1 MSLRIFTIGF
11 TRKSAEQFFEL
22 IRSAGARSLTD
33 VRRRPDTQLSGF
45 AQARDLRYFLP
56 KLAGIPYRHELL
68 LAPSTELLN
77 DYRRRG
83 LAWDDYVPRYLADLR
98 ERRVEHVLKPADLDE
113 TILLCSEPATQQC
126 HRRLC
131 LEYLAEHWGAITR
144 IDL

>member
-1 MSLRIFTIGF
+1 VRVFTIGF

-22 IRSAGARSLTD
+22 IRSSGARSLTD

-45 AQARDLRYFLP
+45 AQARDLRYFVP
-56 KLAGIPYRHELL
+56 KLAGVSYRHELL

-77 DYRRRG
+77 DYRRHG
-83 LAWDDYVPRYLADLR
+83 LAWDDYVPRYLAELR
-98 ERRVEHVLKPADLDE
+98 ERRVETALEPGDFDE
-113 TILLCSEPATQQC
+113 TILLCSEPTTKQC

-131 LEYLAEHWGAITR
+131 LEYLSEHWGAITR

>member
-1 MSLRIFTIGF
+1 LSLRVFTIGF

-22 IRSAGARSLTD
+22 VRSAGARSLTD

-77 DYRRRG
+77 DYRRHG
-83 LAWDDYVPRYLADLR
+83 LAWDDYVPRYLAELR
-98 ERRVEHVLKPADLDE
+98 ERHVETALNPADLDE
-113 TILLCSEPATQQC
+113 TILLCSEPATERC

-131 LEYLAEHWGAITR
+131 LEYLAEYWGPIAR

>member
-1 MSLRIFTIGF
+1 MRVYTIGF

-45 AQARDLRYFLP
+45 AQARDLRYFVP
-56 KLAGIPYRHELL
+56 ILAGISYRHELL

-83 LAWDDYVPRYLADLR
+83 LAWSDYVPRYLAELR
-98 ERRVEHVLKPADLDE
+98 ERRVEAVLEPADFEE
-113 TILLCSEPATQQC
+113 TILLCSEPTTQQC

-131 LEYLAEHWGAITR
+131 LEYLAPHWGTITR

>member
-1 MSLRIFTIGF
+1 MFTIGF

-22 IRSAGARSLTD
+22 VKSAGARSLTD

-77 DYRRRG
+77 DYRRHG
-83 LAWDDYVPRYLADLR
+83 LAWDDYVPRYNAELR
-98 ERRVEHVLKPADLDE
+98 ERCVQDVLRPADLDE

-131 LEYLAEHWGAITR
+131 LEYLTPHWGAITR

>member
-1 MSLRIFTIGF
+1 MRVFTIGF

-45 AQARDLRYFLP
+45 AQARDLRYFVP
-56 KLAGIPYRHELL
+56 KLADISYRHELL

-77 DYRRRG
+77 DYRRHG
-83 LAWDDYVPRYLADLR
+83 LAWEDYVPRYLGELA
-98 ERRVEHVLKPADLDE
+98 ERRVETKLKRADLDG
-113 TILLCSEPATQQC
+113 TILLCSEPTTERC

-131 LEYLAEHWGAITR
+131 LEYLGEHWGPIER
-144 IDL
+144 VDL

>member
-1 MSLRIFTIGF
+1 VRVFTIGF
-11 TRKSAEQFFEL
+11 TQKSAEQFFGL
-22 IRSAGARSLTD
+22 IGSAGARSVTD

-45 AQARDLRYFLP
+45 AQARDLRYFVP

-77 DYRRRG
+77 DYRRHG
-83 LAWDDYVPRYLADLR
+83 LAWDDYVPRYLAELR
-98 ERRVEHVLKPADLDE
+98 ERRVETVLKPADLDE
-113 TILLCSEPATQQC
+113 TILLCSEPTTERC

-131 LEYLAEHWGAITR
+131 LEYLGERWGTIAR

>member
-1 MSLRIFTIGF
+1 MQVYTIGF

-22 IRSAGARSLTD
+22 IRSAGARSVTD

-45 AQARDLRYFLP
+45 AQARDLRYFVP
-56 KLAGIPYRHELL
+56 KLAGISYRHELR

-77 DYRRRG
+77 DYRRHG
-83 LAWDDYVPRYLADLR
+83 LAWDDYVPRYLAELR
-98 ERRVEHVLKPADLDE
+98 ERRVEAALDPADLDQ
-113 TILLCSEPATQQC
+113 TILLCSEPTTERC

-131 LEYLAEHWGAITR
+131 LEYLAERWGPIAR

>member
-1 MSLRIFTIGF
+1 MRVFTIGF

-22 IRSAGARSLTD
+22 IRSAGARSMTD

-45 AQARDLRYFLP
+45 AQARDLRYFAP
-56 KLAGIPYRHELL
+56 KLAGITYRHELL

-77 DYRRRG
+77 DYRRHG
-83 LAWDDYVPRYLADLR
+83 LAWHDYVPRYVAELR
-98 ERRVEHVLKPADLDE
+98 DRRVETVLKPSDLAE
-113 TILLCSEPATQQC
+113 TILLCSEPTTERC

-131 LEYLAEHWGAITR
+131 LEYLSQHWGPVER

>member
-1 MSLRIFTIGF
+1 VRVFTIGF

-22 IRSAGARSLTD
+22 IRSAAARSLTD

-45 AQARDLRYFLP
+45 AQARDLHYFLP

-77 DYRRRG
+77 DYRRHG
-83 LAWDDYVPRYLADLR
+83 LAWEDYVPRYLAELR
-98 ERRVEHVLKPADLDE
+98 ERRVETVLDPAAFDE
-113 TILLCSEPATQQC
+113 TILLCSEPTTQQC

-131 LEYLAEHWGAITR
+131 LEYLEKYWGTITR

>member
-1 MSLRIFTIGF
+1 MRVFTIGF

-45 AQARDLRYFLP
+45 AQARDLRYFVP
-56 KLAGIPYRHELL
+56 KLAGISYRHELL

-77 DYRRRG
+77 DYRRHG
-83 LAWDDYVPRYLADLR
+83 LAWADYVPRYLAELR
-98 ERRVEHVLKPADLDE
+98 ERRVESALKPADLDE
-113 TILLCSEPATQQC
+113 TILLCSEPTTERC

-131 LEYLAEHWGAITR
+131 LEYLSEHWGTITR

>member
-1 MSLRIFTIGF
+1 VRVHTIGF
-11 TRKSAEQFFEL
+11 TQKSAEQFFEL

-45 AQARDLRYFLP
+45 AQARDLRYFVP
-56 KLAGIPYRHELL
+56 KLAGITYRHELL

-77 DYRRRG
+77 DYRRHG
-83 LAWDDYVPRYLADLR
+83 LQWADYVPRYLAELR
-98 ERRVEHVLKPADLDE
+98 ERQVETALKPSDLDE
-113 TILLCSEPATQQC
+113 TILLCSEPTTEQC

-131 LEYLAEHWGAITR
+131 LEYLGEHWGTITR

>member
-1 MSLRIFTIGF
+1 VQVYTIGF
-11 TRKSAEQFFEL
+11 TRKSAERFFEL
-22 IRSAGARSLTD
+22 IRSAGARSVTD

-45 AQARDLRYFLP
+45 AQGRDLRYFVP

-77 DYRRRG
+77 DYRRHG
-83 LAWDDYVPRYLADLR
+83 LPWPDYVPRYLAELR
-98 ERRVEHVLKPADLDE
+98 ERRVETALNPADIE
-113 TILLCSEPATQQC
+113 QTIVLCSEPTTERC

-131 LEYLAEHWGAITR
+131 LEYLGEHWGPIAR